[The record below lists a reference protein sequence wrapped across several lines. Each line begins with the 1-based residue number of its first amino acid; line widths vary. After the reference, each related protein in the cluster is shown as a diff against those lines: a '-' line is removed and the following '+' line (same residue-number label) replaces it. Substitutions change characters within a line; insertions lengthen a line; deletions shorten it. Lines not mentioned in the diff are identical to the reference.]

1 MWQPRICPSGVRIP
15 WDTGSGHA
23 MRTTILTL
31 AFVLTATTVDALAD
45 TNVSGDVSGTWALTG
60 SPYVFVG
67 DVMVPTGQSLTVEPG
82 VVVRQP
88 DRYKLVVRGRLVA
101 RGTPQAPITFGG
113 RAGAS
118 RGGGIRFID
127 ANAENSVIAHCI
139 VEENFADDPVVG
151 TTEDDA
157 GGGIFIKN
165 SNVTVEH
172 SDLKFNSAGF
182 GGAIAVWGPSTY
194 PVTIQRNRIR
204 SNSANSINQSSWSGG
219 GGIGLEHTSATTVV
233 RSNVI
238 YVNSQFSSVATTTY
252 QGGGGIFI
260 NGGSPSVT
268 NNTLWINHSPK
279 GCGIHIVPDGDS
291 AIVLANNLVWRN
303 NDCVNPGQVT
313 LQVDVVPG
321 GTLSPNLLLTH
332 NVVQGGFQKVYGNTL
347 EANLAGVET
356 LTADPN
362 LYDPSSGRFELWG
375 NSNAI
380 DSGTSSVPGYSALD
394 YHGLPRVDFLLRDDT
409 GAGTPT
415 YADRGAIEWV
425 DQDGDSYADGIDTC
439 PTISNGGQTDLD
451 NDSFGDPCDCAP
463 SDHTIYP
470 GAPESCDAVDSD
482 CDGSLVDITPE
493 TDTDGD
499 TENDCVDSDDDG
511 DGTPDA
517 TDCAPLD
524 VTRHPGAAESCDAV
538 DSDCDGSLVDDFPD
552 ADGDVNPDCVDDD
565 DDGDGARDDVDC
577 APTDRAI
584 HPGAAET
591 CDGVDSDCDG
601 MDCSDEDGAGAD
613 EPDSSC
619 GCTGGGG
626 LAPIALVVIGLPLV
640 GRRRRLPAD

>member
-1 MWQPRICPSGVRIP
+1 VTS
-15 WDTGSGHA
+15 SSA
-23 MRTTILTL
+23 
-31 AFVLTATTVDALAD
+31 ATRV
-45 TNVSGDVSGTWALTG
+45 
-60 SPYVFVG
+60 
-67 DVMVPTGQSLTVEPG
+67 
-82 VVVRQP
+82 
-88 DRYKLVVRGRLVA
+88 
-101 RGTPQAPITFGG
+101 
-113 RAGAS
+113 
-118 RGGGIRFID
+118 
-127 ANAENSVIAHCI
+127 
-139 VEENFADDPVVG
+139 
-151 TTEDDA
+151 
-157 GGGIFIKN
+157 
-165 SNVTVEH
+165 
-172 SDLKFNSAGF
+172 
-182 GGAIAVWGPSTY
+182 
-194 PVTIQRNRIR
+194 
-204 SNSANSINQSSWSGG
+204 
-219 GGIGLEHTSATTVV
+219 
-233 RSNVI
+233 
-238 YVNSQFSSVATTTY
+238 
-252 QGGGGIFI
+252 
-260 NGGSPSVT
+260 SPSST
-268 NNTLWINHSPK
+268 
-279 GCGIHIVPDGDS
+279 CGAP
-291 AIVLANNLVWRN
+291 
-303 NDCVNPGQVT
+303 C
-313 LQVDVVPG
+313 
-321 GTLSPNLLLTH
+321 
-332 NVVQGGFQKVYGNTL
+332 
-347 EANLAGVET
+347 
-356 LTADPN
+356 
-362 LYDPSSGRFELWG
+362 
-375 NSNAI
+375 
-380 DSGTSSVPGYSALD
+380 
-394 YHGLPRVDFLLRDDT
+394 
-409 GAGTPT
+409 TPT

-499 TENDCVDSDDDG
+499 MENDCVDSDDDG

-619 GCTGGGG
+619 GCTGGGS

-640 GRRRRLPAD
+640 GRRRRRPAG